1 MIRSQYLL
9 YSRAVAAAGLIIL
22 LFISTGCSQF
32 TYVPV
37 RGKVTVK
44 GDKPVTWGAV
54 VLTPDK
60 DNKFRAF
67 PRGTINPDGTYEVN
81 SEDRSGVPIGSY
93 IVCVVAKK
101 GEGRRGN
108 APAVTRDPI
117 LFSPKYL
124 EPDSSPLRIEVVAD
138 PAPGAYD
145 FVLDGK

>member
-1 MIRSQYLL
+1 MIRPQYIL
-9 YSRAVAAAGLIIL
+9 YSRAIAAAGLVTL
-22 LFISTGCSQF
+22 LFVSVGCSQF

-60 DNKFRAF
+60 DNKFRSF

-108 APAVTRDPI
+108 TSAPPRDPI
-117 LFSPKYL
+117 LFSSKYL
-124 EPDSSPLRIEVVAD
+124 EADSSPLRMEVVAD
-138 PAPGAYD
+138 AAPGAYD
-145 FVLDGK
+145 LVLDGK